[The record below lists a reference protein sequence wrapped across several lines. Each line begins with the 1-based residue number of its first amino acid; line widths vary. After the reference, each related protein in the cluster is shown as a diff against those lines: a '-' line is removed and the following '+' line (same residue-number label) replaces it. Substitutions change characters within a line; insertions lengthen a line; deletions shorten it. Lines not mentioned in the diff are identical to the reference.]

1 MKQIKVSRKKTI
13 KIQTTKE
20 GAHYYIS
27 KGVKYWKRKD
37 LTTIGNLQYAAYPA
51 VADVI
56 SISDVHIFR
65 QLDIQRW
72 EGAIYLPEI
81 AIKAYILARDK
92 RSFKS
97 ACYGWNAKAVAF
109 IAEHFD
115 MQVKERKSQPGPKKS
130 KIREIPQTLAQKLF
144 NAKHRL
150 RKAQAKLE
158 VEADICVALASQ
170 IPSKQISINVG
181 NNNTN
186 TNIEVKA

>member
-1 MKQIKVSRKKTI
+1 MKQIKVSRKKTVQ
-13 KIQTTKE
+13 IQTTKE

-37 LTTIGNLQYAAYPA
+37 LTTLGNLQYAAYPA
-51 VADVI
+51 VAEVI

-92 RSFKS
+92 RSVKS
-97 ACYGWNAKAVAF
+97 CYGWNAKAVAF
-109 IAEHFD
+109 IKEHFD

-130 KIREIPQTLAQKLF
+130 KIREIPQTLAQKLL

-150 RKAQAKLE
+150 RKAQTKLE

-170 IPSKQISINVG
+170 IPSKQININVG
-181 NNNTN
+181 DNNINTS
-186 TNIEVKA
+186 IKVKA

>member
-1 MKQIKVSRKKTI
+1 MKISRKKAI
-13 KIQTTKE
+13 KIQTTEE

-51 VADVI
+51 AADVI

-109 IAEHFD
+109 IKKHFD
-115 MQVKERKSQPGPKKS
+115 MQVKERKSQPGPKNS
-130 KIREIPQTLAQKLF
+130 KIREISQNLAQKLF

-170 IPSKQISINVG
+170 IPQKQININVG
-181 NNNTN
+181 DNNIN
-186 TNIEVKA
+186 TNIKVKA

>member
-1 MKQIKVSRKKTI
+1 MKQIKVSRKKAI
-13 KIQTTKE
+13 KIHTTKE

-27 KGVKYWKRKD
+27 NGVKYWKRKD
-37 LTTIGNLQYAAYPA
+37 LTTLGNLQYAAYPA
-51 VADVI
+51 AAEVI

-92 RSFKS
+92 RSVKS
-97 ACYGWNAKAVAF
+97 CYGWNAKAVAF
-109 IAEHFD
+109 IKEHFD
-115 MQVKERKSQPGPKKS
+115 MQVTERKSQPGPKNS
-130 KIREIPQTLAQKLF
+130 KLKGIPQSLAQKLY
-144 NAKHRL
+144 NAKSRL

-170 IPSKQISINVG
+170 IPQNQININVG
-181 NNNTN
+181 DNNINTS
-186 TNIEVKA
+186 IKVKA